1 MSIKDI
7 ALLIEITIYLI
18 VVMTTLGLIEE
29 NLRLNLK
36 LSKYKVLTVLRTI
49 LKVII
54 LFYIGLILL
63 IVDEKADFLKVFICY
78 DLITYI
84 FLRIK
89 RLETTRI
96 KE

>member
-1 MSIKDI
+1 MNNQDI
-7 ALLIEITIYLI
+7 LLLMEMAIYLI
-18 VVMTTLGLIEE
+18 VVITTLGLIEE
-29 NLRLNLK
+29 NMRLNLK

-84 FLRIK
+84 FLRVNYH
-89 RLETTRI
+89 TP
-96 KE
+96 